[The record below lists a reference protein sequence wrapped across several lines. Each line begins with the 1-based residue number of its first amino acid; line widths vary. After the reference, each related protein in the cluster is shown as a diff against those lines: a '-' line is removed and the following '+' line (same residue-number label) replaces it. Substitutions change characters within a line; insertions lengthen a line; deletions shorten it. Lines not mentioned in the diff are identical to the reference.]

1 MTLET
6 RISYISSQIPEKLTM
21 LQPSCS
27 LRALVVQAG
36 WAFALQGEASGA
48 GERTLTMPS
57 TEEAKSRVLGDDGAD
72 GTGLGL
78 QLGAGVESLILK
90 LLPS

>member
-1 MTLET
+1 
-6 RISYISSQIPEKLTM
+6 
-21 LQPSCS
+21 
-27 LRALVVQAG
+27 
-36 WAFALQGEASGA
+36 
-48 GERTLTMPS
+48 MPS
-57 TEEAKSRVLGDDGAD
+57 TEEAKSRVLGNDGAD